1 MELDLIF
8 SVGPA
13 CRPAYYLK
21 TNFLRAFAC
30 PLDWQMSYSLYT
42 CLHLFQTN
50 FQTFFTEIEEDTQRK
65 GAHNNRRIIDTR
77 NLITSIHHFDS
88 DIPLSE
94 AVPKFHAVMQKRY
107 LQLHTAILESHNV
120 GLIGNRE
127 DSLDD
132 LSTFLLS
139 FGQIYPN
146 VNFTL
151 INIRNVP
158 GLDSIHINECSLS
171 PKLTIREYS
180 FHDEYLAK
188 ECIEGNEWLGNSEL
202 WNNILQDYY
211 ITHHP
216 FAEYVKKAVTLN
228 KSIHLYGAGV
238 YCRKIIDFLRKYKVK
253 ISDIIVTSPE
263 NNPNAIEGIPVLP
276 YNLIAKQYLSDL
288 IIISII
294 NPDEALKICNLLQ
307 ANGFKSI
314 IRIDPLL
321 RVIS

>member
-21 TNFLRAFAC
+21 NNFLRAFAC
-30 PLDWQMSYSLYT
+30 PLDWQMNYSLNT
-42 CLHLFQTN
+42 CLHLFQTH
-50 FQTFFTEIEEDTQRK
+50 FQTFFSEIEEDTQRK

-77 NLITSIHHFDS
+77 NSITSIHYFDS

-94 AVPKFHAVMQKRY
+94 AVPKFRAVMQKRY

-120 GLIGNRE
+120 GLIGNRG

-151 INIRNVP
+151 INVRNVA
-158 GLDSIHINECSLS
+158 GLNSMYMDERSLS
-171 PKLTIREYS
+171 PKLAIREYS
-180 FHDEYLAK
+180 FHDEYLA
-188 ECIEGNEWLGNSEL
+188 EEYIEGNEWLGNSVF
-202 WNNILQDYY
+202 WNKILQDYY
-211 ITHHP
+211 ITRHP
-216 FAEYVKKAVTLN
+216 FAEYVEKAVAFN

-238 YCRKIIDFLRKYKVK
+238 YCRKIIHFLRKYKMN
-253 ISDIIVTSPE
+253 ISDIIVTSLE
-263 NNPNAIEGIPVLP
+263 NNPNTVEGIPIIP
-276 YNLIAKQYLSDL
+276 YNLITKQCFNDL

-294 NPDEALKICNLLQ
+294 NQDEALKICNLLK
-307 ANGFKSI
+307 AKGFKSF
-314 IRIDPLL
+314 IRIDPSL
-321 RVIS
+321 RIIS